1 MTTNTQ
7 SALGGIG
14 GGGGSPSGAMQDNLQ
29 AVTNQHQ
36 WQWSNSRNRRL
47 ATRGKLNSER
57 ALRVEHDLFAISA
70 FDATMT

>member
-1 MTTNTQ
+1 MNQTLKQNVVFTGSVETTSGVTPNTQ

-47 ATRGKLNSER
+47 AARGK
-57 ALRVEHDLFAISA
+57 
-70 FDATMT
+70 